1 MGKSVQKL
9 LFSLLIVIL
18 NLALLVQ
25 ANSVELEDK
34 PLFSITS
41 DSNSLVG
48 SQSSNQAENKNY
60 CELEKSDLENTTS
73 INKKS
78 LNFNPQNLKTD
89 LNTGLKY
96 S

>member
-41 DSNSLVG
+41 DSNSL
-48 SQSSNQAENKNY
+48 E
-60 CELEKSDLENTTS
+60 
-73 INKKS
+73 
-78 LNFNPQNLKTD
+78 
-89 LNTGLKY
+89 GLKLKL
-96 S
+96 SAWAFWPTGEPDVKHIIPVHQN